1 MKQGNIMEALELWI
15 LNNFLFI
22 VFVGSGI
29 VMLTALFKDFT
40 GQTPRPRDM
49 AIYCLMAA
57 ALVVSLSFVN
67 SLPIGFLVLFT
78 IVAIGFTLIYAL
90 NRRAEA
96 KEKYK
101 V

>member
-15 LNNFLFI
+15 LNNFLF
-22 VFVGSGI
+22 
-29 VMLTALFKDFT
+29 
-40 GQTPRPRDM
+40 
-49 AIYCLMAA
+49 YCLMAA

-96 KEKYK
+96 KEKSK

>member
-40 GQTPRPRDM
+40 GQTFNG
-49 AIYCLMAA
+49 ITVLQQEG
-57 ALVVSLSFVN
+57 VSQDRRGIWRCRCKCGN
-67 SLPIGFLVLFT
+67 EFL
-78 IVAIGFTLIYAL
+78 ISRIP
-90 NRRAEA
+90 
-96 KEKYK
+96 
-101 V
+101 